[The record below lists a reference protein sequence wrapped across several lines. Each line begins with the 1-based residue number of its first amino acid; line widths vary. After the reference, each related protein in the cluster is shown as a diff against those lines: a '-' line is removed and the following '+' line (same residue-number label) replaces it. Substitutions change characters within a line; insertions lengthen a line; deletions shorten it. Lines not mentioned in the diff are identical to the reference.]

1 MVLLLVDAQVFAL
14 PMSFDRLTAKDVSE
28 VLGEWQKHRRAE
40 QTTTSCV
47 EPIYKVRSLDAS

>member
-1 MVLLLVDAQVFAL
+1 MLVDAQIFAL